1 MSNGMWSLPISN
13 KIFFTFFLS
22 IMTIAIGLGFL
33 NYYER
38 TGFSP
43 QKTVR
48 YYCGDEE
55 GAVDEP
61 LSAEENRA
69 RLEEGLAFPKSYRE
83 LLEVT
88 HTHIFSIPIVAFIL
102 SRILAMTHS
111 REGLKITIYGVSF
124 MGIILNLAPH
134 GLSDMYAII
143 L

>member
-1 MSNGMWSLPISN
+1 
-13 KIFFTFFLS
+13 
-22 IMTIAIGLGFL
+22 MTVAIGLGFL

-83 LLEVT
+83 LL
-88 HTHIFSIPIVAFIL
+88 
-102 SRILAMTHS
+102 R
-111 REGLKITIYGVSF
+111 
-124 MGIILNLAPH
+124 
-134 GLSDMYAII
+134 
-143 L
+143 